1 MNLTD
6 VSKSLDVVQATMVA
20 VDRKFK
26 SFGSRLQEA
35 EKKKEEKEENLES
48 VTDRQNMN
56 YIDEL

>member
-48 VTDRQNMN
+48 VADRQNMN